1 MALATLPSNEQ
12 GEIMRV
18 VIPVAGSGTRLRPHT
33 YSQPKPLLHVGDR
46 PIIAH
51 LLDPVVRLEPD
62 EVIFVVGYMGERIRE
77 YVEANYSFKATFVP
91 QDKLLGLGYAIDVAV
106 RAVPDDDILVLL
118 GDTLVECDLRQFVRV
133 GDNVLG
139 VLPVENPS
147 RFGIVTV
154 RNGCVVRLEEKPE
167 NPQSNLAII
176 GLYYFK
182 DVRPLRDALKR
193 HVESGRTT
201 RGEIQFTDALQ
212 LMLESGSRFVPYE
225 VHEWFD
231 CGKKET
237 MLSTNNHLV
246 TVLGQIPVVPGSTVR
261 GPVYIHPSATIV
273 DSKIGPAVSIA
284 MGTAVLRSDVQNSII
299 GRNCHI
305 EDATL
310 RDSFIGND
318 VSIKGVSLMANL
330 GDSSEVESG

>member
-1 MALATLPSNEQ
+1 
-12 GEIMRV
+12 MRV

-33 YSQPKPLLHVGDR
+33 YSQPKPLLPVGDR

-51 LLDPVVRLEPD
+51 VLDPVVKLEPD
-62 EVIFVVGYMGERIRE
+62 EVVFVVGYMGERIQE
-77 YVEANYSFKATFVP
+77 YVEANYSFKATFIT

-106 RAVPDDDILVLL
+106 RAVPDDDLLVLL
-118 GDTLVECDLRQFVRV
+118 GDTVVECDLRQFVRA

-139 VLPVENPS
+139 VLPVDDPS

-154 RNGCVVRLEEKPE
+154 RDGQVVGLEEKPE

-182 DVRPLRDALKR
+182 DVRPLRDALER
-193 HVESGRTT
+193 HVESGRMT

-212 LMLESGSRFVPYE
+212 LMLESGFVFVPYE
-225 VHEWFD
+225 VREWFD

-237 MLSTNNHLV
+237 MLSTNHHLV
-246 TVLGQIPVVPGSTVR
+246 AVLGQKPAIPGSTIR
-261 GPVYIHPSATIV
+261 EPVYIHPSARIV
-273 DSKIGPAVSIA
+273 DSTIGPAVSISE
-284 MGTAVLRSDVQNSII
+284 GTAVFKSVIRNAII

-305 EDATL
+305 ENATL
-310 RDSFIGND
+310 KDSFIGDD
-318 VSIKGVSLMANL
+318 VRISGGSLMANL
-330 GDSSEVESG
+330 GDSSEVEAG

>member
-1 MALATLPSNEQ
+1 MALATLPSYEQ

-33 YSQPKPLLHVGDR
+33 YSQPKPLLHVGNK

-51 LLDPVVRLEPD
+51 LLDPVVRLEPE
-62 EVIFVVGYMGERIRE
+62 EVIFVVGYMSERIRE

-91 QDKLLGLGYAIDVAV
+91 QDKLLGLGYAVDVAL
-106 RAVPDDDILVLL
+106 RAISGGDLLVLL
-118 GDTLVECDLRQFVRV
+118 GDTIVECDLGQFVRA

-139 VLPVENPS
+139 VLPVDNPK

-154 RNGCVVRLEEKPE
+154 QDGRVISLEEKPE

-182 DVRPLRDALKR
+182 DVRPLKDVLQR

-201 RGEIQFTDALQ
+201 RGEVQFTDALQ

-225 VHEWFD
+225 VSEWFD

-237 MLSTNNHLV
+237 MLSTNCHLV
-246 TVLGQIPVVPGSTVR
+246 TLLVQKPVFPGSNIR
-261 GPVYIHPSATIV
+261 GAVYIHPSARIV
-273 DSKIGPAVSIA
+273 DSAIGPAVSISE
-284 MGTAVLRSDVQNSII
+284 GTAVLKSDIQNSII

-305 EDATL
+305 ENATL
-310 RDSFIGND
+310 KDSFIGND
-318 VSIKGVSLMANL
+318 VRIKGVNLIANL

>member
-1 MALATLPSNEQ
+1 
-12 GEIMRV
+12 MRV

-33 YSQPKPLLHVGDR
+33 YSQPKPLLRVGDR

-51 LLDPVVRLEPD
+51 LLDPVVRLEPE
-62 EVIFVVGYMGERIRE
+62 EVVFVVGYMGECIRE
-77 YVEANYSFKATFVP
+77 YVEANYSFKATFVQ

-106 RAVPDDDILVLL
+106 RAIPDGDLLVLL
-118 GDTLVECDLRQFVRV
+118 GDTLVECDLRQFVRA

-139 VLPVENPS
+139 VLPVDNPS

-154 RNGCVVRLEEKPE
+154 RDGRVVRLEEKPE

-182 DVRPLRDALKR
+182 DVRPLKDALKR

-225 VHEWFD
+225 VSEWFD

-237 MLSTNNHLV
+237 MLSTNCHLV
-246 TVLGQIPVVPGSTVR
+246 TVLGQKPAIPGSTIR
-261 GPVYIHPSATIV
+261 GPVYIHPSARIV
-273 DSKIGPAVSIA
+273 DSAIGPAVSIA
-284 MGTAVLRSDVQNSII
+284 EETAVFKSAIQNSII

-305 EDATL
+305 ENVTL

-318 VSIKGVSLMANL
+318 VRIRGGSLIANL
-330 GDSSEVESG
+330 GDSSEVEAG